1 MFMLMLQRYKLS
13 IRCTKNTNK
22 TLIILS
28 FLTQNRS
35 DDSKKES
42 EPCDSP
48 SFRYNYFFFDRS
60 ALPLATEGTQEL
72 SIGVALVLVHVVAVA
87 AGLGEQL
94 ACDFTRLIVLD
105 GDGLH
110 GGSVTQGECLTVE
123 RALSRRRTAVG
134 GVVDLSAVRTA
145 DAH

>member
-1 MFMLMLQRYKLS
+1 MLMLQRYKLS
-13 IRCTKNTNK
+13 MRCTKNTNK

-60 ALPLATEGTQEL
+60 ALPLATEWTQE
-72 SIGVALVLVHVVAVA
+72 SVSSVPKMAHTPSQRRVAW
-87 AGLGEQL
+87 GMGPSEPQ
-94 ACDFTRLIVLD
+94 I
-105 GDGLH
+105 
-110 GGSVTQGECLTVE
+110 TQIITEEVIDT
-123 RALSRRRTAVG
+123 
-134 GVVDLSAVRTA
+134 D
-145 DAH
+145 